1 MSYLIRK
8 TSDIKEKEIICGL
21 IKELTTKEDFGNAN
35 ISYVQITG
43 ETKKHY
49 HTKMTE
55 FYYVLAGRIKM
66 ELDDNREECEKGS
79 LIVIYPNTRHKAKKL
94 SERADV
100 LVVCSPAFDQADEFV
115 VE

>member
-1 MSYLIRK
+1 MYLIRK

-35 ISYVQITG
+35 VSYVQITG
-43 ETKKHY
+43 ETKRHY

-55 FYYVLAGRIKM
+55 FYYVLSGRMEM
-66 ELDDNREECEKGS
+66 ELDDSIEECEKGS
-79 LIVIYPNTRHKAKKL
+79 LIMICPNTRHKAKKL
-94 SERADV
+94 SDKTNV
-100 LVVCSPAFDQADEFV
+100 LVICSPAFDPKDEFV